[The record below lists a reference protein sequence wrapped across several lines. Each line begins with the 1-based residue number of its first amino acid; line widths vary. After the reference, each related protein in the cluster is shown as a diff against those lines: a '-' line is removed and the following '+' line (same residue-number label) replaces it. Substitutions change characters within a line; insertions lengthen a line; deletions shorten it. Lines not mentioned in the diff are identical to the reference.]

1 MTGSAESVRDE
12 DGKLSTFH
20 TLFPCF
26 RFVRFVVLP
35 FASRL
40 QRSRH
45 ARGDG
50 GGEVEGSFESLTD
63 E

>member
-26 RFVRFVVLP
+26 RFVVLP

-50 GGEVEGSFESLTD
+50 GGEVEGSFESLT
-63 E
+63 EE